1 MFKFSSRNG
10 EKDLTKGPIGKT
22 LFYLSV
28 PVILGMVLQTG
39 YNIADTYFI
48 GLLGSEELAAISVT
62 FPVVFIFIA
71 IAAGLS
77 VGSTALV
84 SQALGARKKKE
95 ANNMAEHSL
104 LLSLIV
110 GIIIAVCGILFSA
123 PLFEFMGVSGHVLDM
138 TIQYSNLIFIGF
150 IFLFIGFISQGII
163 QAGGDTVTP
172 AIYLFISVILN
183 IILDPIMIFGFGQ
196 IPAMGLAGGAVAT
209 VLSRGVGASLN
220 IIHLLTGKSAV
231 DIDPKCF
238 CLDFSIMKRIITV
251 GIPSS
256 VSNSINS
263 IGMIALM
270 SIVGGFGTAAIAA
283 FGVGVRLESLAIM
296 PVIGLSTAVTP
307 FIGQNLGAGKLK
319 RAKKSIMLASVAVI
333 GFMGIFSLVWYFGPS
348 ILYSPFTQDPDVMSI
363 GINYLQII
371 AAGYIFMGLSFIIN
385 AAFQGSG
392 HTRLQL
398 FVNSTRWIFVVAI
411 AFMFVSAHRLN
422 GVWIG
427 FPIGN
432 FAGFVV
438 AFTLYKSG
446 LWLKGFGKEK
456 I

>member
-1 MFKFSSRNG
+1 
-10 EKDLTKGPIGKT
+10 
-22 LFYLSV
+22 
-28 PVILGMVLQTG
+28 
-39 YNIADTYFI
+39 
-48 GLLGSEELAAISVT
+48 
-62 FPVVFIFIA
+62 
-71 IAAGLS
+71 
-77 VGSTALV
+77 
-84 SQALGARKKKE
+84 
-95 ANNMAEHSL
+95 
-104 LLSLIV
+104 
-110 GIIIAVCGILFSA
+110 
-123 PLFEFMGVSGHVLDM
+123 M
-138 TIQYSNLIFIGF
+138 TIEYSNLIFIGF

-196 IPAMGLAGGAVAT
+196 IPAMGLVGGAIAT

-238 CLDFSIMKRIITV
+238 CLDFSIIKRIITI

-296 PVIGLSTAVTP
+296 PAIGLSTAVTP

-333 GFMGIFSLVWYFGPS
+333 GFMGMFSLIWYFGPS
-348 ILYSPFTQDPDVMSI
+348 ILYSPFTQNPDVMSI

-398 FVNSTRWIFVVAI
+398 FVNSTRWIIVVAI
-411 AFMFVSAHRLN
+411 AFMLVDIFGLS
-422 GVWIG
+422 GIWIG

-432 FAGFVV
+432 FAGFIV
-438 AFTLYKSG
+438 ALLLYKSG
-446 LWLKGFGKEK
+446 LWMRGFKQK
-456 I
+456 